1 MSVLPRTHTRII
13 TPAPTYTLHWHTR
26 KQGTHVQCS
35 PVPGLLQA
43 AGLWLQDCLPT
54 HMEPPL
60 ANSPVRGTQPTRTAW
75 CGHDR
80 RKCVMAFRF
89 AFIAALSRS
98 VVVQTSSTACSTK
111 GSGCTSSS
119 TTRRWAMDDGPACSW
134 CFCQTSR
141 VACPRSISCHPHWSS
156 LVSIRLKFP
165 LAPLASTEC
174 DVEALELN
182 QKSFCL
188 KRISVR
194 LRHPPPPTLTR
205 KNVG

>member
-1 MSVLPRTHTRII
+1 MCCLALTPESSHRRRLTRFTG
-13 TPAPTYTLHWHTR
+13 TPVSR
-26 KQGTHVQCS
+26 GTHVQCS

-98 VVVQTSSTACSTK
+98 VVVVLLVAPKAAAAPPAPQL
-111 GSGCTSSS
+111 
-119 TTRRWAMDDGPACSW
+119 DDGRWSGLLLV
-134 CFCQTSR
+134 FLSDF
-141 VACPRSISCHPHWSS
+141 PRRLSTVYFLPSS
-156 LVSIRLKFP
+156 LVTFSVYTPQVSSRP
-165 LAPLASTEC
+165 A
-174 DVEALELN
+174 
-182 QKSFCL
+182 CL
-188 KRISVR
+188 DRV
-194 LRHPPPPTLTR
+194 
-205 KNVG
+205 